1 MLGLAASPQGDS
13 SMHGFSRRCFALLL
27 SVLPLLSTITCA
39 ADAASGIRA
48 IAAGENTACALRGDG
63 ALFCWGRSENGEVGA
78 GRKTDKEPYPIE
90 VMAGGVSAVS
100 VGYAHVCA
108 IAGGALSCWGWNAS
122 GQIGTHKAGDPIL
135 TPARVIDRGVSAVA
149 AGGMHT
155 CAVVDGALLCW
166 GDNGYGEIGNGGACC
181 TLEPVRI
188 FESGVTAVSAQAQN
202 TCAIVRGAL
211 WCWGDNRSGQVG
223 NGAAGESV
231 PRPFKVIERDVA
243 AVAVGNGYVC
253 AIVEQA
259 LQCWGGVREGFIGQ
273 ALKPEQRLLVPETV
287 IAAGV
292 TAVAAGAAHVC
303 AIVGDAMQCWG
314 NSSSGSI
321 RPGNLTSI
329 ARPETIIPH
338 GVSAVAVANGV
349 TCAAVDGALRCRG
362 YNGYG
367 TALTTNHSESHAFD
381 VADGDVRML
390 DSSAADAADARAR
403 LPGEVA
409 GYLVG
414 KLVTDGKAA
423 YVVTRA
429 SGKVDKDIYDRDA
442 YTRMT
447 LDVVALYALDYKEP
461 AYGDRGPAPI
471 AAAIPSAALCGREI
485 DMNARLDDHVPFLVL
500 KDDRFVAVN
509 TATDGQF
516 AKLAPLAS
524 GGTLLDH
531 TLQFGAADL
540 GKLRACAKEMLARI
554 EKQPLAGVALY
565 ASDTLL
571 ARVPATPDAEWS
583 SGALSDAHVTKLVIE
598 PKSGSAADYAID
610 VRVNSSMVCGGDL
623 VLANWK
629 HGRSMPWQLERG
641 GNAFEA
647 NRGVLDKE
655 APEFPRYTAAEL
667 HAAIDETR
675 RAWHVEKPIDPAT
688 CGDML
693 TDETYTIH
701 KGAQVV
707 QQIEIGYRQPA
718 PIVPLDCEGGSA
730 SLAVH
735 VAGDLGYAVSGWD
748 SGSYMLCKAMPDQP
762 AASIVALAIQQP
774 GTREPDG
781 QGIGLYDLDVS
792 VVDTRTR
799 HILARSLEK
808 AAFTSDAWRFNGV
821 SIDTGRYR
829 LAKDVRAFG
838 IRAGWSGSSR
848 YSPAADTNLMLYVR
862 DGKRLRQALSVPVY
876 SLRGE
881 YDDNCSG
888 SSTTLE
894 RTIDIAPTLSHGFA
908 DLIVTSKV
916 TAREMHKGEGS
927 GDDCKEVE
935 SPAGVTRTTLRY
947 DGRKYVVPDA
957 LQSFN

>member
-1 MLGLAASPQGDS
+1 
-13 SMHGFSRRCFALLL
+13 MHGFSRRCFALFLL
-27 SVLPLLSTITCA
+27 SALASFAGTACA
-39 ADAASGIRA
+39 AEAASGIRA
-48 IAAGENTACALRGDG
+48 IAAAENTACALRGDG
-63 ALFCWGRSENGEVGA
+63 ALFCWGHNENGEVGA
-78 GRKTDKEPYPIE
+78 GRRTDKELYPIE
-90 VMAGGVSAVS
+90 VMPGGVSAVS
-100 VGYAHVCA
+100 VGYAHACA

-135 TPARVIDRGVSAVA
+135 TPTRVIDRGVSAVA

-166 GDNGYGEIGNGGACC
+166 GDNGYGEIGNGAACC
-181 TLEPVRI
+181 TQEPVRI
-188 FESGVTAVSAQAQN
+188 FDGGVTAVSAQAQN

-223 NGAAGESV
+223 NGTAGESV
-231 PRPFKVIERDVA
+231 TRPFKVIERDVA

-253 AIVEQA
+253 AIVAQT
-259 LQCWGGVREGFIGQ
+259 LQCWGGVRDGHVGQ
-273 ALKPEQRLLVPETV
+273 ALKPEQRVLAPETV

-292 TAVAAGAAHVC
+292 TAVAAGSGHFC
-303 AIVGDAMQCWG
+303 AIVDAMLQCRG
-314 NSSSGSI
+314 YSGSGSI
-321 RPGNLTSI
+321 RPGNSALVGK
-329 ARPETIIPH
+329 PETIVAR
-338 GVSAVAVANGV
+338 GVSAVAVASGV
-349 TCAAVDGALRCRG
+349 TCAVVDGALRCRG

-367 TALTTNHSESHAFD
+367 TALTTNHGESRAFD
-381 VADGDVRML
+381 VADGDVRVL
-390 DSSAADAADARAR
+390 DRSAADASDARAR

-409 GYLVG
+409 AYLVG
-414 KLVTDGKAA
+414 KLVTDGKTA
-423 YVVTRA
+423 YLVTRA
-429 SGKVDKDIYDRDA
+429 SGKVDKDIDDHDA

-447 LDVVALYALDYKEP
+447 LDVVALYALDDKEP
-461 AYGDRGPAPI
+461 AYGDRDPAPI
-471 AAAIPSAALCGREI
+471 AAAIPAKALCGREI
-485 DMNARLDDHVPFLVL
+485 DMNARLDDQVPFLVL

-509 TATDGQF
+509 TATDGRF
-516 AKLAPLAS
+516 AKLAPLIS

-531 TLQFGAADL
+531 TLQLGAADL
-540 GKLRACAKEMLARI
+540 GKLHACAKDMLARI
-554 EKQPLAGVALY
+554 DKQPLAGVALY

-571 ARVPATPDAEWS
+571 TRVPATPDAQWS

-610 VRVNSSMVCGGDL
+610 VRVNSSMVCGDL

-629 HGRSMPWQLERG
+629 HGRSIPWQLQRSG
-641 GNAFEA
+641 DAFEA

-655 APEFPRYTAAEL
+655 APAFPRYTAAEL
-667 HAAIDETR
+667 RAAIDETR
-675 RAWHVEKPIDPAT
+675 RAWHIEKPIDPAT

-718 PIVPLDCEGGSA
+718 PIVPLDCEVGSA

-748 SGSYMLCKAMPDQP
+748 SESFMLCKAMPDQP
-762 AASIVALAIQQP
+762 DASIVALAIQQP
-774 GTREPDG
+774 GTGEAEA
-781 QGIGLYDLDVS
+781 QGSRLYDLDVS
-792 VVDTRTR
+792 IVDTRSR
-799 HILARSLEK
+799 RILARSLQK
-808 AAFTSDAWRFNGV
+808 DAITSDAWRFNGL

-838 IRAGWSGSSR
+838 IRAGWGGSSR
-848 YSPAADTNLMLYVR
+848 YSPAADSNLSLYVR
-862 DGKRLRQALSVPVY
+862 DGKQLRLVLGLLVHSV
-876 SLRGE
+876 RGE

-908 DLIVTSKV
+908 DLILTSKV
-916 TAREMHKGEGS
+916 TARTMKKGEGGS
-927 GDDCKEVE
+927 DDCKEIE
-935 SPAGVTRTTLRY
+935 SPAEVTQTTLRY
-947 DGRKYVVPDA
+947 DGRKYPVPDA

>member
-1 MLGLAASPQGDS
+1 MLELAASPQGDP

-27 SVLPLLSTITCA
+27 SVLPLLSTLACA

-108 IAGGALSCWGWNAS
+108 IAGGGLSCWGWNAS

-135 TPARVIDRGVSAVA
+135 TPTRVIDHGVSAVA

-181 TLEPVRI
+181 TQEPVRI
-188 FESGVTAVSAQAQN
+188 FDDGVTAVAAQAQN

-211 WCWGDNRSGQVG
+211 WCWGDNRSGQIG

-231 PRPFKVIERDVA
+231 TRPFKVIERDVA

-253 AIVEQA
+253 AIVAQA
-259 LQCWGGVREGFIGQ
+259 LKCWGGVREGFIGQ
-273 ALKPEQRLLVPETV
+273 ALKPEQRLLVPQTV

-292 TAVAAGAAHVC
+292 TAVATGAAHVC

-329 ARPETIIPH
+329 ARPETIIPN

-367 TALTTNHSESHAFD
+367 TALTTNHGESRAFD

-403 LPGEVA
+403 LPGDVA
-409 GYLVG
+409 GYLAG
-414 KLVTDGKAA
+414 KLVTDGKTA

-429 SGKVDKDIYDRDA
+429 SGKVDKDIYDRDT

-461 AYGDRGPAPI
+461 AYGDRAPAPI
-471 AAAIPSAALCGREI
+471 GAALHAGALCGREI
-485 DMNARLDDHVPFLVL
+485 DLKSRLGDDVPFLVL

-509 TATDGQF
+509 AATDGRF

-531 TLQFGAADL
+531 SLQLGAADL
-540 GKLRACAKEMLARI
+540 GKLHACANEMLARI

-565 ASDTLL
+565 ASDTLIT
-571 ARVPATPDAEWS
+571 RVPATPDGDWT
-583 SGALSDAHVTKLVIE
+583 SDARTDTQVTKLVIE
-598 PKSGSAADYAID
+598 PRIGSAADYAID
-610 VRVNSSMVCGGDL
+610 VRVNSSMVCGDL

-629 HGRSMPWQLERG
+629 HGRSIPWQLERS

-647 NRGVLDKE
+647 NRDVLGKE
-655 APEFPRYTAAEL
+655 APQFPHYTAAEL
-667 HAAIDETR
+667 RAAIDETR
-675 RAWHVEKPIDPAT
+675 RLWHMEKPIDPST

-693 TDETYTIH
+693 TDETYTIR
-701 KGAQVV
+701 KGPQVV

-718 PIVPLDCEGGSA
+718 PIVPFDCEGGSP

-748 SGSYMLCKAMPDQP
+748 SDSYMLCKAMPDRP
-762 AASIVALAIQQP
+762 DASIVALAIQQQ
-774 GTREPDG
+774 GTRELEA
-781 QGIGLYDLDVS
+781 QGTGLYDLDVS
-792 VVDTRTR
+792 VVDTRSR
-799 HILARSLEK
+799 RILARSLQK
-808 AAFTSDAWRFNGV
+808 AAITSDAWRFNGV

-838 IRAGWSGSSR
+838 IRAGWGGSSR
-848 YSPAADTNLMLYVR
+848 YSPAMDTNLSLYVR
-862 DGKRLRQALSVPVY
+862 DGKQLRQVLGLLAYSV
-876 SLRGE
+876 RGE

-916 TAREMHKGEGS
+916 TGREMKKGEG
-927 GDDCKEVE
+927 GGEDCKEVE
-935 SPAGVTRTTLRY
+935 SPAEIAQTTLRY

>member
-1 MLGLAASPQGDS
+1 MRGY
-13 SMHGFSRRCFALLL
+13 SRRCFALLL
-27 SVLPLLSTITCA
+27 CVLAPLASTAGA

-48 IAAGENTACALRGDG
+48 ISAAENTACALRGDG
-63 ALFCWGRSENGEVGA
+63 ALFCWGRSENGQVGA
-78 GRKTDKEPYPIE
+78 GRKADKEPYPIE
-90 VMAGGVSAVS
+90 VVPGGVSAVS

-108 IAGGALSCWGWNAS
+108 VAGGALSCWGWNAS
-122 GQIGTHKAGDPIL
+122 GQVGTRKGSDPVL
-135 TPARVIDRGVSAVA
+135 TPTRVIDRGVSAVA

-166 GDNGYGEIGNGGACC
+166 GDNGYGEIGNGEIGNGGACC
-181 TLEPVRI
+181 TQEPARI

-223 NGAAGESV
+223 NGLAGAPVE
-231 PRPFKVIERDVA
+231 RPFKVIERDVE
-243 AVAVGNGYVC
+243 AVAVGKGYVC
-253 AIVEQA
+253 AVVAKA
-259 LQCWGGVREGFIGQ
+259 LECWGGTRDGFIGR
-273 ALKPEQRLLVPETV
+273 ALEPERRLLVPGTV

-303 AIVGDAMQCWG
+303 AIVDGAMQCWG
-314 NSSSGSI
+314 YSSNGDI
-321 RPGNLTSI
+321 RAGNATSV
-329 ARPETIIPH
+329 ARPETVIPR
-338 GVSAVAVANGV
+338 GVSAVAVADGV
-349 TCAAVDGALRCRG
+349 TCAVVDGALRCRG
-362 YNGYG
+362 YDGYG
-367 TALTTNHSESHAFD
+367 TALTTNHGASHAFD
-381 VADGDVRML
+381 VADGDVRVL
-390 DSSAADAADARAR
+390 DRSAANAADARAR

-409 GYLVG
+409 QYLVG
-414 KLVTDGKAA
+414 KLVTDGKTA

-429 SGKVDKDIYDRDA
+429 SGKVDKDIHDQDA

-447 LDVVALYALDYKEP
+447 LDVVALYALDHEEP
-461 AYGDRGPAPI
+461 AYGDRASAPI
-471 AAAIPSAALCGREI
+471 AAAIPSAASCGREI
-485 DMNARLDDHVPFLVL
+485 DLNARLDDHVPFLVL

-509 TATDGQF
+509 TATDGRF
-516 AKLAPLAS
+516 AKLAPFAS
-524 GGTLLDH
+524 GGTLLDR
-531 TLQFGAADL
+531 TLQLGAADL

-554 EKQPLAGVALY
+554 EKQPLAGVTLY

-583 SGALSDAHVTKLVIE
+583 TGALGDAPVSRIVIE
-598 PKSGSAADYAID
+598 PRNGTAADYAID

-629 HGRSMPWQLERG
+629 HGRSIPWQLERS

-655 APEFPRYTAAEL
+655 APQFPRYTMAEL
-667 HAAIDETR
+667 RAAIDEAR
-675 RAWHVEKPIDPAT
+675 RAWHMEKPIDPST
-688 CGDML
+688 CADML
-693 TDETYTIH
+693 TGETYTIH
-701 KGAQVV
+701 KGPQVV

-718 PIVPLDCEGGSA
+718 PIVPFDCEGGRA

-748 SGSYMLCKAMPDQP
+748 SDSYMLCKAMPDQP
-762 AASIVALAIQQP
+762 DASIVALAIAQER
-774 GTREPDG
+774 GEEPADR
-781 QGIGLYDLDVS
+781 GIGLYDLDVS

-799 HILARSLEK
+799 HVLARSLEK
-808 AAFTSDAWRFNGV
+808 AAFASDAWRFNGV

-838 IRAGWSGSSR
+838 IRAGWGGSSR
-848 YSPAADTNLMLYVR
+848 YSPAMDTGLSLYVR
-862 DGKRLRQALSVPVY
+862 DGKRLRRVLGLLAYAV
-876 SLRGE
+876 RGE
-881 YDDNCSG
+881 YDDDCSG

-908 DLIVTSKV
+908 DLVVTSKV
-916 TAREMHKGEGS
+916 TEREMRKGDGS
-927 GDDCKEVE
+927 DGDCKEVE
-935 SPAGVTRTTLRY
+935 RPAGVTRTTLHY

-957 LQSFN
+957 LQTFN